1 MPGSKEASY
10 FTTVMNVGVTLN
22 EENKRVL
29 VTEDLRNGNGRT
41 IKSRYASLNRV
52 DKENAPIDSIFW
64 IMKDD
69 SLPPVVKLD
78 NPTLAAT
85 FGVTL
90 ATKRST
96 AENVVNADRNSLVI
110 EPFANPFRAY
120 PLAEDYRD
128 FKELFEKRNV
138 SGYIV
143 NTASYNGIDIDK
155 EITLQILEDIA
166 I

>member
-1 MPGSKEASY
+1 
-10 FTTVMNVGVTLN
+10 
-22 EENKRVL
+22 
-29 VTEDLRNGNGRT
+29 
-41 IKSRYASLNRV
+41 
-52 DKENAPIDSIFW
+52 
-64 IMKDD
+64 MKDD

-166 I
+166 NEKLIGKNLVL